1 MADDNGRLYE
11 LLNELPPDARQEV
24 EDFAEFLLQ
33 KKRSKKQDKLRMDW
47 AGGLKEFKNK
57 YSALELQQKALEWWG
72 D

>member
-33 KKRSKKQDKLRMDW
+33 KKRGRTQDTLRLDW

>member
-1 MADDNGRLYE
+1 MANDNGRLYE

>member
-11 LLNELPPDARQEV
+11 LLNELPLDARQEV

-33 KKRSKKQDKLRMDW
+33 KKRSKKQEKLRMDW